1 MHEVLQV
8 VNLPVVSLFGLLL
21 GVLKLL
27 DDFALVPGGVVAVG
41 VAAGLLLRP
50 AFAARAL

>member
-1 MHEVLQV
+1 MLKT

-27 DDFALVPGGVVAVG
+27 DDFALVASGAVAVS
-41 VAAGLLLRP
+41 VAAGLLLRL